1 MQALNNSYILSR
13 VFFVILNLFL
23 TICCEI
29 RMSRSN
35 DSWVKLNVGGIIY
48 HTTTETLLKDEDSML
63 HRMFAD
69 NQLMEPGKR
78 DLDGN
83 ILIDR
88 NGRYFEPILNY
99 LRTGLLIYDSNLNP
113 EGILEEAKFFGIS
126 NLISQLQLI
135 VDNLEPSNPDSAPLT
150 RQDVVRALI
159 QTSFKSEL
167 RFQGV
172 NMSYCDLSKLDLRNI
187 NFKVIIIC

>member
-1 MQALNNSYILSR
+1 
-13 VFFVILNLFL
+13 
-23 TICCEI
+23 
-29 RMSRSN
+29 MSN
-35 DSWVKLNVGGIIY
+35 FHDSWVKLNVGGIIY
-48 HTTTETLLKDEDSML
+48 HTTTETLLKDEESML

-99 LRTGLLIYDSNLNP
+99 LRTGQLIYDSYLNP

-135 VDNLEPSNPDSAPLT
+135 VDNQSEPSNPDSAPLT

-172 NMSYCDLSKLDLRNI
+172 NMSYCDLSKLDLRHI
-187 NFKVIIIC
+187 NFKVISYLFCE